1 MLYGFLLDRANLSW
15 VSGEKWRTEQG
26 DPFVIFTL
34 DEIQKRMH
42 CADKKATRLLRALA
56 EHKLLRLK
64 RPKKDGPYHIEVLP
78 FARPKERLDNR
89 QKDDCPNVETTTA
102 QSSKQRLNNTDINNT
117 DKNNTERITLWERE
131 IKTHIQYDYLISD
144 YPKNLVDTLV
154 EVMVQTMVTPA
165 KTITVGGI
173 SMDARTVRDY
183 VEKAGILRIQYIFDH
198 MDTLK
203 EPVRAYRPYFL
214 ARLCD
219 PEGAV
224 DAFYETLQAQ
234 YSDYCFM

>member
-1 MLYGFLLDRANLSW
+1 MLYGFLLDRASLSW
-15 VSGEKWRTEQG
+15 VSGERWRTEQG

-34 DEIQKRMH
+34 EEIQKRLQ
-42 CADKKATRLLRALA
+42 CGEKKASQCLKSLV
-56 EHKLLRLK
+56 EHHLVTLS
-64 RPKKDGPYHIEVLP
+64 RPKKDGPYHIVVLP
-78 FARPKERLDNR
+78 FDQSKVRLDTR
-89 QKDDCPNVETTTA
+89 QNDTCAAVEIA
-102 QSSKQRLNNTDINNT
+102 AAHPSKLRLNNTDINNT
-117 DKNNTERITLWERE
+117 DKNNTEKITLWERE

-154 EVMVQTMVTPA
+154 EVMVQTMVSSA
-165 KTITVGGI
+165 KTVTVGGVP
-173 SMDARTVRDY
+173 MDSAIVRDY

-198 MDTLK
+198 MDTLE

-224 DAFYETLQAQ
+224 DAFYETLQKQ
-234 YSDYCFM
+234 YSAYCFM